1 MTGFDDIAPVVTIGD
16 GASGCAADDAHWLD
30 ATDVKKFSE
39 VACNRCRCT
48 SNRYLTCLIRAV
60 LLNHE
65 PCCERINIGEASLG
79 VRDVVGHWNAPRVG
93 SQFDFLP
100 VSSRTNREYSFSQS
114 LNGTA
119 RPDAFDNADTF
130 KPGDEGELGARTV
143 RARNRDRKSTRLNS
157 SHVST
162 SYAVFCL

>member
-48 SNRYLTCLIRAV
+48 SNRCLTCLIRAV

-65 PCCERINIGEASLG
+65 PCCERINIGEARHG
-79 VRDVVGHWNAPRVG
+79 VRDVVGHWEAQRER
-93 SQFDFLP
+93 SKFEYLP
-100 VSSRTNREYSFSQS
+100 VSSRHH
-114 LNGTA
+114 
-119 RPDAFDNADTF
+119 
-130 KPGDEGELGARTV
+130 
-143 RARNRDRKSTRLNS
+143 RDS
-157 SHVST
+157 S
-162 SYAVFCL
+162 